1 LKRKTKLTLKL
12 IPLAWPICIEGIT
25 GSLVNFTDTFF
36 LSRISDEVASSVGML
51 GAVLMI
57 GYWVLPSFTSAGTSV
72 AAQYIG
78 AGRKDNVKPTYL
90 ANLLISVL
98 SGILLSLLF
107 FLASGKIGLWLG
119 MTELQNSYAQAY
131 VEVIAVNFIFVG
143 LRFSYASILAS
154 KTLTRYNMAA
164 TVVTN
169 LLNVFLNWAF
179 LYGFWIFPQMGIH
192 GIALATVISY
202 AAGFLILLPIVH
214 LRLRINF
221 YVKESWLKLKKVFL
235 PILKIGIPSALEPF
249 SYTFQNM
256 IVSFL
261 VIKFGVEAMSA
272 NTYVLRLIQ
281 LDLTVSWSLSTAG
294 QIIMSHYLGAGNW
307 KEVDRCYWKV
317 ARYSLIFAAINLII
331 YTSFH
336 GIFLGIFTT
345 DPAVISTGFWI
356 LLICILIEP
365 IRAINILSGLA
376 LKTVGD
382 GKFSVTISFI
392 FMWGL
397 IPVILLASK
406 FGFGIVG
413 LWVCLLLDESV
424 RAIINIRRWRGE
436 RWKNKSVIFEEKS
449 SEAVEYC

>member
-1 LKRKTKLTLKL
+1 MKREPKINLKL

-25 GSLVNFTDTFF
+25 GSLVNFADTFF

-51 GAVLMI
+51 GAVLLI

-78 AGRKDNVKPTYL
+78 AGKKDDVKPTYL
-90 ANLLISVL
+90 ANLLISVM
-98 SGILLSLLF
+98 SGILLSLFF
-107 FLASGKIGLWLG
+107 FLASGRIGLWLG
-119 MTELQNSYAQAY
+119 MSEIQNSYAQAY
-131 VEVIAVNFIFVG
+131 MEVIAVNFIFVG

-221 YVKESWLKLKKVFL
+221 YARKSWLKLKKVVL

-281 LDLTVSWSLSTAG
+281 LDLTVSWSLATAG

-307 KEVDRCYWKV
+307 KEVDRSYWKA
-317 ARYSLIFAAINLII
+317 ARYSMIFAAINL
-331 YTSFH
+331 
-336 GIFLGIFTT
+336 
-345 DPAVISTGFWI
+345 AV
-356 LLICILIEP
+356 
-365 IRAINILSGLA
+365 
-376 LKTVGD
+376 
-382 GKFSVTISFI
+382 
-392 FMWGL
+392 
-397 IPVILLASK
+397 
-406 FGFGIVG
+406 
-413 LWVCLLLDESV
+413 
-424 RAIINIRRWRGE
+424 
-436 RWKNKSVIFEEKS
+436 
-449 SEAVEYC
+449 Y